1 MSQSLDETAPSPED
15 APPNAFSERY
25 LDALRERDD
34 APSGM
39 EAANAGPH
47 KLLEVPEGFG
57 IFRLWESPEKGHKPL
72 AVFRERGVALRF
84 LAVWSLIGR
93 EPVFK
98 APGQAGPRGVPVES
112 GGQRVGHLQTFNDE
126 LLFAAHVVDSIL
138 RSPAALAVLFEA
150 AGPMAQE
157 IAGQI
162 LALSVAEGPGYV
174 VGR

>member
-1 MSQSLDETAPSPED
+1 MSQFSNGARLED
-15 APPNAFSERY
+15 VPANAFSDRY

-34 APSGM
+34 VPSAL
-39 EAANAGPH
+39 EATSAGPH
-47 KLLEVPEGFG
+47 KLLQLAEGFG
-57 IFRLWESPEKGHKPL
+57 IFRMWESPEKGHKPL

-112 GGQRVGHLQTFNDE
+112 GGETMGHLQTFNDE

-150 AGPMAQE
+150 AGPLAQE

-162 LALSVAEGPGYV
+162 LALSVAEGAGYV